1 MLKHSLTAAFSMLL
15 CLAASSHADPLATHT
30 IAATSVPQYLPLE
43 GVVEATN
50 RAVVS
55 AQTAGRVLEMPYEIG
70 DEVVAGS
77 MIVSITNTEQRAG
90 YDAALAQLAAA
101 KAQAAEVA
109 TQYNRIAELYSKQLV
124 SKTDFDRSKA
134 ARDSSDA
141 AVKAAEAGLRRA
153 KQTLAYTEV
162 YAPYSGI
169 VVNRLVEIGE
179 SVAPGTPLLE
189 GLALDAMRVSVD
201 LPQSAADALNKYNAA
216 LVVLDNGSA
225 MTPSKIRLSPKANA
239 ISHTFTS
246 LMDLP
251 YGERVLPGSLVKV
264 MVALDERET
273 LSIPNSAIVER
284 GDIEGAYVVS
294 DNGIELRY
302 LRLGRDLGD
311 STEVLAGLAA
321 GDRVALDPIAAT
333 IALRQAGEE

>member
-1 MLKHSLTAAFSMLL
+1 MRNLIRLTAALTL
-15 CLAASSHADPLATHT
+15 GLAAISPLRAETLATYEVT
-30 IAATSVPQYLPLE
+30 ATTVKQQLPLE

-55 AQTAGRVLEMPYEIG
+55 AQTAGRILEMPYEIG

-109 TQYNRIAELYSKQLV
+109 TQYQRIAELFDKKMV
-124 SKTDFDRSKA
+124 SKTDYDRSKA
-134 ARDSSDA
+134 SRDSSDA

-189 GLALDAMRVSVD
+189 GLALDAMRVRVD
-201 LPQSAADALNKYNAA
+201 LPQSAAEALSANNDAA
-216 LVVLDNGSA
+216 VELDNGDVL
-225 MTPSKIRLSPKANA
+225 TPTKIRLSPKANP
-239 ISHTFTS
+239 ISHTFSS

-251 YGERVLPGSLVKV
+251 YGQRVLPGSLVKV
-264 MVALDERET
+264 LVTVDERDT
-273 LSIPNSAIVER
+273 LQIPNSAIVER
-284 GDIEGAYVVS
+284 GDIEAAYVVS
-294 DNGIELRY
+294 EQGIEMRY
-302 LRLGRDLGD
+302 VRLGRQLGD
-311 STEVLAGLAA
+311 FTEVLAGLVA
-321 GDRVALDPIAAT
+321 GEHVAIDTLAAT
-333 IALRQAGEE
+333 LAIRNKQ